1 VSIFEN
7 VVLLVASAI
16 LLLGCTQGRVGN
28 KAIGFALP
36 NVRGGQFLY
45 QPQAHRSL
53 LMAFLQTQPD
63 SSNSNA
69 SRRTVPML
77 MSMDH
82 QYRTSGL
89 DVVVID
95 ATKLASPGNTKGAMP
110 AQAVSMDT
118 LLNTSYDWTLSVP
131 LLVDSDGKVARLYEV
146 KQVPTMILVDATGRI
161 AERWTGTQ
169 YPGTLAGKIQDLV
182 GGPIAN
188 RQPNDKAPHE
198 H

>member
-1 VSIFEN
+1 M
-7 VVLLVASAI
+7 
-16 LLLGCTQGRVGN
+16 R
-28 KAIGFALP
+28 FALP

-53 LMAFLQTQPD
+53 LVAFLQTQPD
-63 SSNSNA
+63 WSTNNA
-69 SRRTVPML
+69 SRRYVPML

-82 QYRTSGL
+82 QYHTSGL

-95 ATKLASPGNTKGAMP
+95 ATKLASPGDTQGAMP
-110 AQAVSMDT
+110 VQDVSRDA
-118 LLNTSYDWTLSVP
+118 LLNTSYDWSLSIP
-131 LLVDSDGKVARLYEV
+131 LLADSDGKVARLYEV
-146 KQVPTMILVDATGRI
+146 KQVPTIILVDATGRI

-169 YPGTLAGKIQDLV
+169 YPGTLAGKIQALV

-188 RQPNDKAPHE
+188 RQPVDTVPHE